1 MHDEQILDTSKYN
14 LKRGG
19 NGKDRFGLG
28 DEALFGLAVSEL
40 NYDSKI
46 EPRKFNYSFK
56 PDMYGLINHNLIRN
70 DAHIWM
76 NLTISDMSEKFLNWY
91 FKPLLSKKIKNLK
104 ICLNFKNYFKKKF
117 PLNFII
123 DLLKKFKI

>member
-91 FKPLLSKKIKNLK
+91 
-104 ICLNFKNYFKKKF
+104 
-117 PLNFII
+117 
-123 DLLKKFKI
+123 